1 MQANPATTSP
11 TCLPTRSKRRKR
23 RTCGT
28 IARPPRSP
36 RSPRSPRHHLVLPS
50 LRRPSGC
57 VVAFRWSSSELCIGD
72 TDDRIEPP
80 AESDDNELS
89 HGSRVKRR
97 KANEAQSAAP
107 EAIKADLSTP
117 ENTPLEAVR
126 EVLSKSDSIMEP
138 NVFEHI
144 QRFIECAGQP
154 QEAVRS
160 GRVLG
165 RTLLY
170 RSVDV
175 TDEVKPGLFSR
186 LLQRTSFRGWQVLL
200 LSSSYKGYA
209 EMCNLLADWLR
220 HSGVGTDQVS

>member
-1 MQANPATTSP
+1 
-11 TCLPTRSKRRKR
+11 
-23 RTCGT
+23 
-28 IARPPRSP
+28 
-36 RSPRSPRHHLVLPS
+36 
-50 LRRPSGC
+50 
-57 VVAFRWSSSELCIGD
+57 
-72 TDDRIEPP
+72 
-80 AESDDNELS
+80 
-89 HGSRVKRR
+89 VKRR
-97 KANEAQSAAP
+97 KAANEAQSAAP
-107 EAIKADLSTP
+107 EAIKADSSTP

-170 RSVDV
+170 RFVDV
-175 TDEVKPGLFSR
+175 TGEVKPGLFLRR
-186 LLQRTSFRGWQVLL
+186 LLQRRTSFRGWQVLL

-220 HSGVGTDQVS
+220 HSGVGADQVS